1 MDSSPTALF
10 DFRLNREVNVPRM
23 ESMIAALGIMT
34 EKDIQN
40 GKSVSCHGQGVIA
53 EYGPLTVTRRTAS

>member
-1 MDSSPTALF
+1 MLF
-10 DFRLNREVNVPRM
+10 YVEGELVNRESNVPRM

-34 EKDIQN
+34 EKDIRD

-53 EYGPLTVTRRTAS
+53 EYGPLTITRQSA